1 MGGTLLTIFSPNRGA
16 EDQARLQ
23 RHPPFCRSGARRAPI
38 MKTILLAFPLLS
50 LSGNGLVAHQLEHPW
65 GRWQPGA
72 WIETNTTW
80 SSSLSTLE
88 ERQQLIRFQEGGY
101 DLQGLAL
108 SVAAHVGR
116 LMKG

>member
-1 MGGTLLTIFSPNRGA
+1 
-16 EDQARLQ
+16 
-23 RHPPFCRSGARRAPI
+23 

-101 DLQGLAL
+101 DLQSVLAFTG
-108 SVAAHVGR
+108 SEDVKQEMHR
-116 LMKG
+116 